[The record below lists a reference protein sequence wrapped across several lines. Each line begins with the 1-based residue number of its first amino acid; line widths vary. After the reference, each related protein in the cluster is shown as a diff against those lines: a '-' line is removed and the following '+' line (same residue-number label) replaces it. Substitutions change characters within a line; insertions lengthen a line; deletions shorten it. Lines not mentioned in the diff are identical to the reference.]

1 MEEKLS
7 IGCWFIIF
15 LIIGAGGLVLL
26 IIKVRGELE
35 EVAYLIK
42 DKKIR
47 NAVNRYCAYDLVLTI
62 YLIVLCL
69 ILGWFVFAP
78 H

>member
-47 NAVNRYCAYDLVLTI
+47 NAVNRY
-62 YLIVLCL
+62 
-69 ILGWFVFAP
+69 
-78 H
+78 